1 VLYGELPAPD
11 SRKSLIVHEDL
22 ASWNDARKAVLAGIA
37 RGHGAAMK
45 RRKVH
50 LIAAARPNF
59 MKVAPVYHVLKAE
72 PWCEP
77 LLVHTGQ
84 HYDANMSDAFFA
96 DLRLPPPDH
105 HLGVGSG
112 SHAEQTAAV
121 MVAYE
126 RICLERRPDWT
137 VVVGDVNSTL
147 ACALVAAKLC
157 IPLAH
162 LEAGLR
168 SGDRTMP
175 EEINRIVTDR
185 LADLLWTP
193 SPDGNENLKAEGVAD
208 DRIEFVGNIMI
219 DAFELQRPHIEGLGM
234 AARFK
239 VKPGAFG
246 VVTLH
251 RPSNVDDRAS
261 LTQIVDVLS
270 EVSLRLPLIFAVHP
284 RTRAR
289 LQDFGLMASLERRD
303 GIRLSEP
310 LRYNEFMNL
319 ICDAQLAITDSGG
332 IQEETTY
339 LDIPCLTLRS
349 NTERPITITQGT
361 NRLVRPDNLAAMVDL
376 VLNGGM
382 GRTRCPDLWD
392 GKTAVRVAQS
402 LRRRCDERL
411 NVTARD

>member
-1 VLYGELPAPD
+1 
-11 SRKSLIVHEDL
+11 
-22 ASWNDARKAVLAGIA
+22 
-37 RGHGAAMK
+37 MK
-45 RRKVH
+45 RQQVH
-50 LIAAARPNF
+50 LVAAARPNF
-59 MKVAPVYHVLKAE
+59 MKVAPLYHALKAE
-72 PWCEP
+72 DWCEP

-96 DLRLPPPDH
+96 DLRLPAPDY

-193 SPDGNENLKAEGVAD
+193 SLDGNVNLKAEGVAEH
-208 DRIEFVGNIMI
+208 RIEFVGNIMI
-219 DAFELQRPHIEGLGM
+219 DAFELQRPQIDGLGM

-261 LTQIVDVLS
+261 LTQIVAVLS
-270 EVSLRLPLIFAVHP
+270 EVSRQLPLIFAVHP

-289 LQDFGLMASLERRD
+289 LQDFGLMADLEKE
-303 GIRLSEP
+303 GGMRLSEP

-319 ICDAQLAITDSGG
+319 ICDTKLAITDSGG

-339 LDIPCLTLRS
+339 LDIPCLTLRP
-349 NTERPITITQGT
+349 NTERPITVTQGT
-361 NRLVRPDNLAAMVDL
+361 NRLVRADNLAAIVEQ
-376 VLNGGM
+376 VLNGGVKA
-382 GRTRCPDLWD
+382 TRCPDLWD
-392 GKTAVRVAQS
+392 GKTAMRVAQS
-402 LRRRCDERL
+402 LQRHCSRHL
-411 NVTARD
+411 NGYRV